1 MEEGHAVVVVVAFR
15 LVLVVVEEDFQEEE
29 DFLEEVSLVVH
40 AVVLHEGVVIE
51 DEVEVD
57 NVVLVDN
64 EYTRNKFIFL
74 SNIYQTIKQQ

>member
-29 DFLEEVSLVVH
+29 GFQEEVSLVVH
-40 AVVLHEGVVIE
+40 AVVLHEEVVIE

-64 EYTRNKFIFL
+64 EYTSKFIFF
-74 SNIYQTIKQQ
+74 SNIYNTIKQKQ